1 MSRLNLSF
9 AFLCFALFVIDIS
22 VKGLVFEA
30 LEGVESVE
38 IIPGFFNLT
47 LVKNYGF
54 AFGILSDS
62 SFAIKTLVGVF
73 IVVIITYLSYIIFFK
88 KNVDLASKFAFSAI
102 LSGGLGNLYDR
113 LTLGY
118 VRDFFDFHL
127 KGMHWPAFNF
137 ADCYITLGLICIIA
151 ADLFKKKT

>member
-1 MSRLNLSF
+1 MLRLNLSL
-9 AFLCFALFVIDIS
+9 AFLCFALFIIDIS
-22 VKGLVFEA
+22 AKSLVFKA
-30 LEGVESVE
+30 LQDVESVE
-38 IIPGFFNLT
+38 IVPGFFNLT

-62 SFAIKTLVGVF
+62 SFAIKTLVVSL
-73 IVVIITYLSYIIFFK
+73 IIVIITYLAYYIFLK
-88 KNVDLASKFAFSAI
+88 TNVDIVSKVAFSAV

-127 KGMHWPAFNF
+127 RGLHWPAFNL
-137 ADCYITLGLICIIA
+137 ADCYITVGLISLIA